1 MRVMIDLETLS
12 TRKDAAIIS
21 IGLAAFDDEFVIE
34 TAHARIKM
42 SEVFGHIDPATVK
55 WWSEQGDAARH
66 AAFSGEDTQTR
77 AISIVRDF
85 FDRHQPTEVWA
96 NSPSFDCVILRSWW
110 DGQPRTPLGKYPISY
125 RTERDVR
132 TMLQY
137 AKALKI
143 PLPVWDGTAHNAMD
157 DACNQARA
165 IVTIEKE
172 LRRRSSL

>member
-1 MRVMIDLETLS
+1 MRVMIDLETMS

-42 SEVFGHIDPATVK
+42 SDVVGHIDPATVK
-55 WWSEQGDAARH
+55 WWGEQDGAARA
-66 AAFSGEDTQTR
+66 AAFGGTDTQTR
-77 AISIVRDF
+77 AAMMVHDF

-110 DGQPRTPLGKYPISY
+110 DTLAHKPGSNFPIHY

-132 TMLQY
+132 TMLQL
-137 AKALKI
+137 AKQLKI
-143 PLPVWDGTAHNAMD
+143 PLPVWSGTAHNAMD

-165 IVTIEKE
+165 IVVIEKE